1 VSAVP
6 TTYVAISIAWAVV
19 AAAVVP
25 YLLLRPAPYGRHGR
39 PGFGPVVNAR
49 LAWVL
54 MEAPAPLGMLLLF
67 LLGRG
72 TSDGDHVAIVLL
84 GMWLGHY
91 VYRAF
96 VFPWLLPRTARPMPV
111 LVLAAGACFNVVNVY
126 LNGYWLFFLAPPRS
140 LSWLLSPHF
149 VMGAALFLGG
159 LLVHVLADRE
169 LRRLRSASPGRD
181 GEAGLGP
188 AEPERG
194 KVWQPSQGFHVNS
207 DYVLPR
213 GSLFRWVSCPN
224 YLGEIVEWSGFAL
237 ASWSPGGLLF
247 ALWTAA
253 NLVPRALHHHRW
265 YRAKFPDYPRTRRA
279 LVPFVL

>member
-1 VSAVP
+1 
-6 TTYVAISIAWAVV
+6 
-19 AAAVVP
+19 
-25 YLLLRPAPYGRHGR
+25 
-39 PGFGPVVNAR
+39 
-49 LAWVL
+49 
-54 MEAPAPLGMLLLF
+54 MEAPSPLGMLLLF

-72 TSDGDHVAIVLL
+72 TSEGDHMATVFL

-91 VYRAF
+91 LYRAF

-111 LVLAAGACFNVVNVY
+111 VVLAAGACFNVVNVY

-140 LSWLLSPHF
+140 LSWLASPRF

-169 LRRLRSASPGRD
+169 LRRLRHA
-181 GEAGLGP
+181 L
-188 AEPERG
+188 
-194 KVWQPSQGFHVNS
+194 QGG
-207 DYVLPR
+207 YVVPR
-213 GSLFRWVSCPN
+213 GPLFRRVSCPN

-237 ASWSPGGLLF
+237 ATWSPGGLLF

-265 YRAKFPDYPRTRRA
+265 YRARFPDYPRARHA
-279 LVPFVL
+279 IVPFVL